1 MDYITK
7 DSGKRESFESG
18 AVRDT
23 QEGKPRYDLI
33 PPAPLKRVAELYARG
48 AEKYSAHNW
57 TRGMGTSRMLASA
70 MRHLEQ
76 YRAGDVDE
84 DHLAAVVF
92 NIFGIMHFQNTEW
105 DDTFDWSA
113 KVETEVEEISPFKAG
128 DWVQDPDGDVGVVAE
143 VNAAYDCV
151 TVVYNDKA
159 FSDQWGAEQL
169 KFAEP
174 TRRFQIG
181 DRVRVIN
188 DALEGVVVDRISNED
203 VWFPVVVKFG
213 VGDFDQFCDLQLELV
228 E

>member
-92 NIFGIMHFQNTEW
+92 NVFGIMHFQGTEW
-105 DDTFDWSA
+105 DDTFDW
-113 KVETEVEEISPFKAG
+113 
-128 DWVQDPDGDVGVVAE
+128 
-143 VNAAYDCV
+143 NAA
-151 TVVYNDKA
+151 DKGEGPYS
-159 FSDQWGAEQL
+159 F
-169 KFAEP
+169 KV
-174 TRRFQIG
+174 G
-181 DRVRVIN
+181 DRVADPSGEVGTVIEVHA
-188 DALEGVVVDRISNED
+188 DTEAVTVHYDSDYRLGWGMSE
-203 VWFPVVVKFG
+203 
-213 VGDFDQFCDLQLELV
+213 LEL
-228 E
+228 EDAPR